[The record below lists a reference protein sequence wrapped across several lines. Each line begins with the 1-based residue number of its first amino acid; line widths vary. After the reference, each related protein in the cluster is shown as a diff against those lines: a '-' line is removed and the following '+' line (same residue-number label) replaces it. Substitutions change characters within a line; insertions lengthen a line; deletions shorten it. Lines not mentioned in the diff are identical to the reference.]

1 MQTLFNTAILYNNC
15 ISDLP
20 QSSYIQPA
28 VSTTTGTVTV
38 PPSTQTSTAP
48 MSSFRYA
55 GSGASTGPDIYCHKV
70 VLLLTDARAPPAK
83 SIIQGT

>member
-1 MQTLFNTAILYNNC
+1 M
-15 ISDLP
+15 
-20 QSSYIQPA
+20 QPA
-28 VSTTTGTVTV
+28 VSTTTGTVDVTV

-55 GSGASTGPDIYCHKV
+55 GSGASTGPDIHCHKV